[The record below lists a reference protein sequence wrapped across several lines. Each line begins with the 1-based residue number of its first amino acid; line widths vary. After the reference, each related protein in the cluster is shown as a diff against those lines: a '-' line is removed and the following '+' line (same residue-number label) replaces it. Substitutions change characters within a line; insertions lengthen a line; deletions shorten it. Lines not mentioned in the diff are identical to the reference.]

1 MLLFPG
7 ATINTGLDLEAFRAR
22 RQPERSRFY
31 AVSSFLSCGIPGN
44 TDLFSQLP
52 MTKKTDTHLGDGKS
66 NLNTG
71 CKSYFQTSFENNT
84 KLSPCFRGLS
94 T

>member
-7 ATINTGLDLEAFRAR
+7 ATIHTGLDLEAFRAGG
-22 RQPERSRFY
+22 QPERSGFY
-31 AVSSFLSCGIPGN
+31 SVSSFLSCGIPGD

-52 MTKKTDTHLGDGKS
+52 MTKTKANKQTKNPTHLGDGKS

-71 CKSYFQTSFENNT
+71 CKSYFQTHF
-84 KLSPCFRGLS
+84 
-94 T
+94 